1 MKASLFHPK
10 RILLVK
16 PSSLGDVIHAIP
28 VVSAIHR
35 HWPEAE
41 LRWLVHPA
49 WRSLIEGHPGVSE
62 TILFPRD
69 KFRGPA
75 GWLRSLAWLQILRDW
90 TPDLAIDL
98 QGLMRSA
105 LFSRISGASKV
116 VGLSDAREG
125 ARLFHGERVAVG
137 RDDHAVSRYLR
148 VLDHLGIP
156 RAQEPEFILPE
167 GRLPAG
173 FGASA
178 PYVVLHPYARGEGK
192 SLSEVGI
199 RAVIRGVTSL
209 PATMPTL
216 TQPLRVIIV
225 GRGEALGDLPPQVED
240 WSNRTDLLELTAIL
254 RGASF
259 IISSDSGP
267 MHLAAA
273 LHPSRTLA
281 IHLWSDPMKV
291 GPCFPKSLVWKNGRL
306 SKVADLDASCRGEGR
321 APTEAEMEELGRRVA
336 KQVTSSDGFI
346 L

>member
-1 MKASLFHPK
+1 MKASNSRPK

-41 LRWLVHPA
+41 LRWLIHPA
-49 WRSLIEGHPGVSE
+49 WRSLVEGHPGVAG

-90 TPDLAIDL
+90 IPDLAIDL
-98 QGLMRSA
+98 QGLLRSA
-105 LFSRISGASKV
+105 LFSRISGAARV

-125 ARLFHGERVAVG
+125 ARLLHGERAAVA
-137 RDDHAVSRYLR
+137 RDDHAVSRYLN
-148 VLDHLGIP
+148 VLDHLGVP
-156 RAQEPEFILPE
+156 RSEKPEFILPE
-167 GRLPAG
+167 GRLPPG
-173 FGASA
+173 FDATT
-178 PYVVLHPYARGEGK
+178 PYLVLHPYARGEGK
-192 SLSEVGI
+192 SLSEEGI
-199 RAVIRGVTSL
+199 RAFIRGAAS
-209 PATMPTL
+209 
-216 TQPLRVIIV
+216 QPGMRVVIV
-225 GRGEALGDLPPQVED
+225 GRGVPLKALAPQGED

-259 IISSDSGP
+259 IVSSDSGP

-281 IHLWSDPMKV
+281 IHLWSDPLKV
-291 GPCFPKSLVWKNGRL
+291 GPCFPESLVWKNGRV
-306 SKVADLDASCRGEGR
+306 SRVADLDDCCRAEGR
-321 APTEAEMEELGRRVA
+321 APSETEMEELGRLTA
-336 KQVTSSDGFI
+336 QASISPDGF
-346 L
+346 LL